1 MNGNVRKDSLK
12 KISIL
17 YEQELARRAS
27 LAKTSLDS
35 LNLNQSSEDGAGV
48 NYVSS
53 DKGFPDMDLEK
64 TPGIR
69 EGTILDM
76 LFKAPQLVGKGIE
89 MQAEFSKQEA
99 IGQAKMVENL
109 SRKLE
114 PVKEGALNVAKTF
127 KDSALTSDFWR
138 AATASTFGAPVDLAS
153 GLLYSLGVEMPEKP
167 FFGRQQIKES
177 LDILAGEEY
186 SDKFLL
192 PFNPSSL
199 LR

>member
-1 MNGNVRKDSLK
+1 MSDREDILNKLVNQFEMNT
-12 KISIL
+12 
-17 YEQELARRAS
+17 ARRDSIA
-27 LAKTSLDS
+27 AANLD
-35 LNLNQSSEDGAGV
+35 LINVNQDSSDTAGV
-48 NYVSS
+48 NYMSS
-53 DKGFPDMDLEK
+53 DRSFPDMDLEK
-64 TPGIR
+64 TSGIR

-89 MQAEFSKQEA
+89 MQAEFSRQEA
-99 IGQAKMVENL
+99 IGHAKMAENL

-127 KDSALTSDFWR
+127 KDTALSGDYWR
-138 AATASTFGAPVDLAS
+138 AEIASTFGAPVDLAS
-153 GLLYSLGVEMPEKP
+153 GLLYQLGVEMPEKP

-192 PFNPSSL
+192 PFNPNSL

>member
-1 MNGNVRKDSLK
+1 MSERGDILNKLVNKYKMNT
-12 KISIL
+12 
-17 YEQELARRAS
+17 ARRDSIA
-27 LAKTSLDS
+27 ATSLDS
-35 LNLNQSSEDGAGV
+35 INFNQSSSDTAGV
-48 NYVSS
+48 NYISS

-64 TPGIR
+64 TSGIR

-99 IGQAKMVENL
+99 IGQAKMAENL

-138 AATASTFGAPVDLAS
+138 AATASTLGAPFDLAS
-153 GLLYSLGVEMPEKP
+153 GLLYQLGVEMPEKP
-167 FFGRQQIKES
+167 VGGRQQLKET
-177 LDILAGEEY
+177 LDRLAGQEY

-192 PFNPSSL
+192 PFNPNSL